1 VTASGLDGSFPGRDA
16 FVAALVARDP
26 RALAALYDA
35 CAARAYGLAL
45 RILRDEHAA
54 ADAVHDAFLWLWE
67 HIDRFDAARGA
78 PEALL
83 LTIVHRRAVD
93 AARSRRNGRASL
105 AAEPVDESAL
115 VELARI
121 DASDLHEA
129 VRRAV
134 RDLPADQRVALELA
148 YFRGFAARE
157 IAEALHIPE
166 GTVRSRL
173 RLALAK
179 VRAALGVEVER

>member
-1 VTASGLDGSFPGRDA
+1 MTTGAEGPFPNREA
-16 FVAALVARDP
+16 FLAALAARDP
-26 RALAALYDA
+26 QALAALYDA
-35 CAARAYGLAL
+35 CAPRAYGLAL

-67 HIDRFDAARGA
+67 HLERFDAARGA

-83 LTIVHRRAVD
+83 LTIVHRRALD

-105 AAEPVDESAL
+105 PVEPVDEGAL
-115 VELARI
+115 AELARV
-121 DASDLHEA
+121 DAADLHEA

-134 RDLPADQRVALELA
+134 RELPPDQRVALELA
-148 YFRGFAARE
+148 YFRGFAGRE
-157 IAEALHIPE
+157 IAEVLHIPE

-179 VRAALGVEVER
+179 IRAALGVEVER